1 MHDSDISQME
11 MPPSFLPVDVPSRRS
26 RLLAVRL
33 ALACCVVLGISRHAA
48 AQTLAEL
55 DKQYAEGRYLE
66 AVIKLHEM
74 PALDP
79 EVAGWLAGKAEA
91 GVPPFQYEYSRRLA
105 ESDMPAAIRW
115 FARGFV
121 VRSLDVAEC
130 TEWTRAP
137 GHVAIRQRY
146 ASLND
151 KVLAHP
157 ALYAA
162 EAEQAIEWERKRAE
176 RPSARWI
183 CEDLMLPAEQRQAA
197 RDKQTARIREGI
209 GRLKARATAK

>member
-1 MHDSDISQME
+1 ME
-11 MPPSFLPVDVPSRRS
+11 KHPPRSF
-26 RLLAVRL
+26 AVCW
-33 ALACCVVLGISRHAA
+33 ALACCLLLGTARHAA

-66 AVIKLHEM
+66 AVIKLHGM

-79 EVAGWLAGKAEA
+79 EVAKWLAGKAEA

-115 FARGFV
+115 FARAFV

-137 GHVAIRQRY
+137 GHVAIRRLY
-146 ASLND
+146 LPLND

-162 EAEQAIEWERKRAE
+162 EAEQAIEWERSRPE

-209 GRLKARATAK
+209 ARLKARAAAK